1 MPRIKVTI
9 NKANTKRIVDFV
21 KSLKKKPESDKMK
34 EIQSDFQKLIH
45 ILNFDIWINHFE
57 IVTGENDR

>member
-1 MPRIKVTI
+1 MQQNRSVK
-9 NKANTKRIVDFV
+9 KSEKWHA